1 MAGQLAGRLRPPLL
15 VGALTKLFGDPKNL
29 KSMQHEPENVTWS
42 DYLLAILIVM
52 IMGLGLGYAF

>member
-1 MAGQLAGRLRPPLL
+1 M
-15 VGALTKLFGDPKNL
+15 
-29 KSMQHEPENVTWS
+29 SHEPENVTWS